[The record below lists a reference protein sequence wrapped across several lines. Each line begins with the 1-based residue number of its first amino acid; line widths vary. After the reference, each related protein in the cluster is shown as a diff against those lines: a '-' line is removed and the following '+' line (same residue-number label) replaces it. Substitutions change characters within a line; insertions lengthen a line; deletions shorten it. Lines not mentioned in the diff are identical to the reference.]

1 MTQKNRLH
9 ENSAKEHA
17 QSRTDRCLHH
27 VLQTASSKEQ
37 EQDLIVLFIKH
48 HTEWHIQYSQTIL
61 GVIAINMGLK

>member
-37 EQDLIVLFIKH
+37 EQEQDLRVLFIKH
-48 HTEWHIQYSQTIL
+48 HTE
-61 GVIAINMGLK
+61 